1 MNRVN
6 ILALSRAGFSKIYYG
21 WWLVGAAEV
30 CQFTF
35 LSVGQVVEGMWFGAA
50 GAYQWAFVA
59 VIVPFFAAGALVAAS
74 KAPVG

>member
-1 MNRVN
+1 M
-6 ILALSRAGFSKIYYG
+6 LALSRAGFSKILNG
-21 WWLVGAAEV
+21 WWLVGAAVV

-35 LSVGQVVEGMWFGAA
+35 LSVGEVVVVVWFDAA

>member
-1 MNRVN
+1 MNQVN

-21 WWLVGAAEV
+21 WWLVGAAVV

-35 LSVGQVVEGMWFGAA
+35 LSVGQVAVGVWFDAA

-59 VIVPFFAAGALVAAS
+59 VIVSFFAAGALVAAS

>member
-1 MNRVN
+1 M
-6 ILALSRAGFSKIYYG
+6 ALSRAGFSKILNG
-21 WWLVGAAEV
+21 WWLVGAAVV

-35 LSVGQVVEGMWFGAA
+35 LSVGEVVVGGWFDAA

>member
-21 WWLVGAAEV
+21 WWLVGAAV
-30 CQFTF
+30 VRQFTF
-35 LSVGQVVEGMWFGAA
+35 LSVGQVVVCMWFDAS
-50 GAYQWAFVA
+50 GAYQWAFGA
-59 VIVPFFAAGALVAAS
+59 VIVSFFAAGALVPTS

>member
-1 MNRVN
+1 MNQVN

-21 WWLVGAAEV
+21 WWLVGAAVV

-35 LSVGQVVEGMWFGAA
+35 LSVGQVAVGVWFDAA

-59 VIVPFFAAGALVAAS
+59 VIVYFFAAVAIVAAS